1 MTRWWFQIFS
11 MFIPI
16 WGNDHHLKKCNHQ
29 LFETQRPPP
38 AYFPSILTNADIF
51 QMGGRQQKN
60 TRFHQICRC
69 FIRFSARR
77 FLVPVFTR
85 PCGGLVRFFALDPR
99 WRLGGSEPKG
109 VIEWE
114 IPGNL
119 TASWDP
125 FFASM
130 IFEGRAVKPLGVF
143 PFWGNQSWHIYGNLE
158 GFPVK

>member
-1 MTRWWFQIFS
+1 MVISNIFYVNPYLGKWSPPKKMQPPAIWNPETTSRIFS
-11 MFIPI
+11 IHFDKR
-16 WGNDHHLKKCNHQ
+16 G
-29 LFETQRPPP
+29 
-38 AYFPSILTNADIF
+38 YFSK
-51 QMGGRQQKN
+51 MGGWQQKN

-125 FFASM
+125 FFANM

-143 PFWGNQSWHIYGNLE
+143 PFWGNQSWRIYGNLE